1 MLLLGLLWLMLGI
14 GADLGGKEVT
24 ACLCRLASVAMS
36 LIRWRGIVCE
46 MAEIMRVLRR
56 SWEGC
61 CRVLL
66 RAIMAIKNDTSLI
79 LRSCRCMI
87 GRLNTIIV
95 FRDVTTTLSVVTL
108 RSLTLR
114 QLLFR
119 TAHLLGVFKHLR
131 VRYPCDR

>member
-46 MAEIMRVLRR
+46 MSEIDAEIMRILRR

-119 TAHLLGVFKHLR
+119 TAQLL
-131 VRYPCDR
+131 